1 MDNNVVV
8 VIMAGG
14 VGTRFWP
21 LSTHEK
27 PKQFIQLF
35 DDRSLLQKSYDRVAG
50 IVPNDRIIVLTNENF
65 IPLVS
70 EQLPEVPVQN
80 IIGEPERKDTA
91 AAVCLGTL
99 VAMKRFGNP
108 VIIVLTA
115 DHLIEPVDL
124 FHKTMLS
131 AVRAARQTGA
141 LYTFGI
147 KPTYPA
153 AGYGYLEVGEKTAED
168 GGIKHFHLIS
178 FREKPNAETA
188 RQYLESGRYL
198 WNSGMFIWTTDA
210 IFAEL
215 ILHLPK
221 HVEHLTKAVEKMGTP
236 QWKEALQNRFAVLKR
251 ISIDFAVMEK
261 ARDVRCVAGEFS
273 WKDVG
278 GWLAVQDF
286 LARDANGNYVK
297 GRVHTLDA
305 QGNLVF
311 CDQPRETLAM
321 VGVRDIVVIR
331 AGTKTLVAH
340 KDRLEDVKQ
349 VVESMLSQPEGSD
362 AAGKTAFQPRGG
374 RIRADSDKDGSIV
387 VERR

>member
-1 MDNNVVV
+1 MENIDKNLVA

-35 DDRSLLQKSYDRVAG
+35 DERSLLQKSYDRVAG
-50 IVPNDRIIVLTNENF
+50 IVPDERIIVLTNEHF
-65 IPLVS
+65 TPLVS
-70 EQLPEVPVQN
+70 EQLPKVPIQN

-124 FHKTMLS
+124 FQRTMLS
-131 AVRAARQTGA
+131 AVEAARKTGA

-147 KPTYPA
+147 RPTYPA
-153 AGYGYLEVGEKTAED
+153 TGYGYLEIGEKTAED
-168 GGIKHFHLIS
+168 GGIEHFRLIS
-178 FREKPNAETA
+178 FKEKPNAETA
-188 RQYLESGRYL
+188 GRYLESGRYL
-198 WNSGMFIWTTDA
+198 WNSGMFVWTADA
-210 IFAEL
+210 IFGEL
-215 ILHLPK
+215 MLHLPE
-221 HVEHLTKAVEKMGTP
+221 HVEHLNKAVEKMGTA
-236 QWKEALQNRFAVLKR
+236 QWDEALRNRFAALKR

-261 ARDVRCVAGEFS
+261 ARDVRCVTGEFS

-278 GWLAVQDF
+278 GWLAIQDF
-286 LARDANGNYVK
+286 LACDANGNYIK
-297 GRVHTLDA
+297 GRVHALDA

-311 CDQPRETLAM
+311 CDQPHETLAL
-321 VGVRDIVVIR
+321 VGVSDVVVVR
-331 AGTKTLVAH
+331 AGVKTLVAH

-349 VVESMLSQPEGSD
+349 IVESMLAQS
-362 AAGKTAFQPRGG
+362 
-374 RIRADSDKDGSIV
+374 
-387 VERR
+387 